1 MTSFLVTGGSGF
13 IGSALCDHLLATYID
28 VDVINVSKQTYT
40 TNPKITKFLEGY
52 GKRYIFKPFDFLD
65 TIYFFELLKKYDVER
80 VYHLGAETH
89 VDRAFLYPQDF
100 LWNNVQ
106 GTFSI
111 LEAIRFM
118 EKKPLLFYMST
129 DEVFGDVK
137 NGFKK
142 ENDVL
147 HPENPYVAS
156 KVSAEAYCIT
166 WNACFGVPVVIGRSM
181 NVYGPRQNAEKLIAK
196 IITNVILEKSYTL
209 YKGNSLRGWTH
220 VYDTVSAID
229 RITLRGKIGQ
239 IYHIPP
245 SCYKTISEVNESI
258 LDITGRHDL
267 FIGYHGERHKDDY
280 RYALDCNKMK
290 KELKWT
296 PSINWSEGIRTTI
309 GWYSKHKELW
319 I

>member
-1 MTSFLVTGGSGF
+1 MKSFMVTGGSGF
-13 IGSALCDHLLATYID
+13 IGSALCDYLLGTYPDINL
-28 VDVINVSKQTYT
+28 INVSKQTYA
-40 TNPKITKFLEGY
+40 TNPKITKFLENY
-52 GKRYIFKPFDFLD
+52 SKRYVFKPLDFCD
-65 TIYFFELLKKYDVER
+65 TIHFYELLKKYEVTR

-100 LWNNVQ
+100 LRSNVQ

-118 EKKPLLFYMST
+118 DKKPLLFYMGT
-129 DEVFGDVK
+129 DEVFGNVK
-137 NGFKK
+137 KGYKK
-142 ENDVL
+142 EDEVL

-166 WNACFGVPVVIGRSM
+166 WNACFDVPVIIGRSM

-196 IITNVILEKSYTL
+196 IITSIILEKSYTL
-209 YKGNSLRGWTH
+209 YKGNSTRGWTH
-220 VYDTVSAID
+220 VYDTATAID
-229 RITLRGKIGQ
+229 RIASQGKIGQ
-239 IYHIPP
+239 VYHIPP

-258 LDITGRHDL
+258 LDITGSHDL

-280 RYALDCNKMK
+280 RYALDCHKMN
-290 KELKWT
+290 KELKWKPT
-296 PSINWSEGIRTTI
+296 ISWSEGIRSTI
-309 GWYSKHKELW
+309 IWYEKHKELW